1 MHMIM
6 SSALYDKFVNPIWS
20 NESEPKDNVFT
31 LFVVLAFTDYD
42 VASYLIVIMTPYL
55 GLLDYRTRDLYITPR
70 AKRGPLYID
79 RGSYNPR

>member
-1 MHMIM
+1 MIM

-55 GLLDYRTRDLYITPR
+55 GLLDYRTLCLYKIPHCVRDSIATS
-70 AKRGPLYID
+70 GPIIQ
-79 RGSYNPR
+79 

>member
-42 VASYLIVIMTPYL
+42 VASYLIVIMTP
-55 GLLDYRTRDLYITPR
+55 
-70 AKRGPLYID
+70 
-79 RGSYNPR
+79 